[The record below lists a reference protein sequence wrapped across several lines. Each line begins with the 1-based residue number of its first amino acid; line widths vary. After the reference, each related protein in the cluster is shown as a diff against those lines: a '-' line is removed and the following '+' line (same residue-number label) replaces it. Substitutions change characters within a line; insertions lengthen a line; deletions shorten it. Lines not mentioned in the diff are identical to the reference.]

1 MKLSGIAKISVLS
14 VILIYVSL
22 LCACAVKT
30 DVKKTS
36 ISDLRGNLKYEN
48 VVFKEFCTT
57 SNTSSYINELMQCQ
71 ASAIS
76 YLKEKDLFQNV
87 EIESGSSYE
96 EPCLLV
102 EVTLSGCK
110 IVSTKRR
117 VFTGAF
123 SGRSYMTMDVRL
135 IDSSSGEL
143 VAEKQLKGAPS
154 AMGAAWSFG
163 KSDRALPDK
172 MGVLLGDFILGN
184 VAEE

>member
-1 MKLSGIAKISVLS
+1 MKLSSVTKIRVFSVLF
-14 VILIYVSL
+14 IYVVL
-22 LCACAVKT
+22 LSACAVKT
-30 DVKKTS
+30 EVKKTS
-36 ISDLRGNLKYEN
+36 VSDLRGNLKYQN
-48 VVFKEFCTT
+48 IIFKEFCTT
-57 SNTSSYINELMQCQ
+57 TNTAAYSNELMECQ

-96 EPCLLV
+96 ERCLLV
-102 EVTLSGCK
+102 DVTLSGCK

-123 SGRSYMTMDVRL
+123 SGRSYMTIDVKL
-135 IDSSSGEL
+135 IDASSGEL

-163 KSDRALPDK
+163 KSDRALPNK
-172 MGVLLGDFILGN
+172 MGMLLGDFILGN
-184 VAEE
+184 VGEE